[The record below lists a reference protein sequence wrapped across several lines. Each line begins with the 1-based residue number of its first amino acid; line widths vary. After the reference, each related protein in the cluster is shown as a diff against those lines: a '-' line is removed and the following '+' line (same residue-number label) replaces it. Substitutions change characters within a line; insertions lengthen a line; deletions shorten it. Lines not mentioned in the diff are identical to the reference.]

1 MLKDLVSGHFSN
13 VAPWTVNAK
22 YDTARGESS
31 RVIGLR
37 VQSFRGAHRC
47 SAHIGGVVLAD
58 ETGESI
64 LIREGSG
71 NNTDEFIPSLDR
83 KILRNLET
91 YLTSRGFQVKYEE
104 KPSYLCPHENPP
116 HPDESRISLAS
127 PCIA

>member
-1 MLKDLVSGHFSN
+1 MNLEMLKDLVSGHFSN

-64 LIREGSG
+64 YTKEVG
-71 NNTDEFIPSLDR
+71 NNTDEFILH
-83 KILRNLET
+83 
-91 YLTSRGFQVKYEE
+91 LTERSFA
-104 KPSYLCPHENPP
+104 
-116 HPDESRISLAS
+116 ISKH
-127 PCIA
+127 I